1 MSNPFYKL
9 LETFDELDEDMP
21 TKVKKI
27 GNQIEVDDGAGNKT
41 MYDEKTWD
49 EMHDDDGNQVGV
61 TEGYGDD
68 YETDPEFDN
77 SGEMAD
83 TMYTDNEFDIDSASN
98 FNIDDDDIGMDF
110 NFEAEEDDFEPADA
124 VVDDNLFSDPNYSS
138 DYDSG
143 GWGDEL
149 GDDDIGMDFNF
160 EAEDDEYND
169 NEFEVLG
176 GTTDSREDEFF
187 GGDDDF
193 DAPDYETFD
202 LKTHGKRL
210 RPGTP
215 IMFSD
220 DIGGGEGTFIEKS
233 PSGAFGTA
241 ERNGK
246 TISIHLNDIEEADL
260 QNSSIYENFEK
271 QFNKVM
277 EDVTVV
283 RTNNSDQP
291 ENDTITITGTGEH
304 TEMLSDIMHLA
315 GMEGGDGTEL
325 PQDAEIPVNV
335 DPSMEPEMGQGMGMQ
350 DMMSMIDTA
359 EQPPI
364 SGAEEMESIREDEDD
379 EAKSKMDRL
388 RKPWSMPP
396 FKSKGSKGISKDKSG
411 TGEFQGEKQNAAY
424 VPKNGNDEDTDIEE
438 GISDDIQKGA
448 KKAGKWLKRGLQG
461 WDMDYADPK
470 DMQQK
475 HNEYDTDSL
484 HNLDDMHDNMKGGE
498 TKELGHSPHDL
509 QQKLINREL
518 RRRGERD
525 FKKYGDSRK
534 MTDDVEEDYSNEPD
548 EVEATVDAQVNGMS
562 GGINGRKKHWRK
574 EYPGDNI
581 MSANLEEAAEKI
593 TDANSKEGFL
603 NLYKVIND
611 ISNAS

>member
-1 MSNPFYKL
+1 MDN
-9 LETFDELDEDMP
+9 
-21 TKVKKI
+21 
-27 GNQIEVDDGAGNKT
+27 
-41 MYDEKTWD
+41 
-49 EMHDDDGNQVGV
+49 DDDDI
-61 TEGYGDD
+61 YG
-68 YETDPEFDN
+68 
-77 SGEMAD
+77 
-83 TMYTDNEFDIDSASN
+83 
-98 FNIDDDDIGMDF
+98 DDIGMDF
-110 NFEAEEDDFEPADA
+110 SFDESIDDS
-124 VVDDNLFSDPNYSS
+124 VDDPDA
-138 DYDSG
+138 DYTEFD
-143 GWGDEL
+143 
-149 GDDDIGMDFNF
+149 
-160 EAEDDEYND
+160 AD
-169 NEFEVLG
+169 NE
-176 GTTDSREDEFF
+176 DHR
-187 GGDDDF
+187 
-193 DAPDYETFD
+193 
-202 LKTHGKRL
+202 KRL
-210 RPGTP
+210 QAGTP
-215 IMFSD
+215 VILDGSLFPE
-220 DIGGGEGTFIEKS
+220 GEENFTGIFHTRS
-233 PSGAFGTA
+233 PSGHYGTVVRNSDDA
-241 ERNGK
+241 EVNV
-246 TISIHLNDIEEADL
+246 HLSDIKYADIT
-260 QNSSIYENFEK
+260 NNSIYENFEQ
-271 QFNKVM
+271 QFNELM
-277 EDVTVV
+277 EDVTVT
-283 RTNNSDQP
+283 RTANSENP
-291 ENDTITITGTGEH
+291 ELDTITITGTEGDTQQLADLMKLTGLQN
-304 TEMLSDIMHLA
+304 TEQSVYTDVPD
-315 GMEGGDGTEL
+315 EVL
-325 PQDAEIPVNV
+325 PATQQE
-335 DPSMEPEMGQGMGMQ
+335 PSMC
-350 DMMSMIDTA
+350 DMLGTVDGASEEIEEYANDPMELIADVDNVTHA
-359 EQPPI
+359 EHVTGNDLHKSKRSYSDKPYRGDNPM
-364 SGAEEMESIREDEDD
+364 AVAEDE
-379 EAKSKMDRL
+379 EAKRKMDRL

-424 VPKNGNDEDTDIEE
+424 VPKNSNDEDTDIEE